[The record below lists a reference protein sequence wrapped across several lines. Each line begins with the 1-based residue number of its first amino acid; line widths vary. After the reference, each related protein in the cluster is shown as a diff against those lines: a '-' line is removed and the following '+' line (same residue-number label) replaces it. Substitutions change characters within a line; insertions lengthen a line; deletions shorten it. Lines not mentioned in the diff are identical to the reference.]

1 MKAARPVTN
10 LRGHLTCDYCGL
22 GPEMVYLPSAFNGV
36 FCQACLPDVLNRVR
50 PKCGD
55 SALEARIDRF
65 LAKYNAD
72 PVLCG
77 TGRKRGRPP
86 KVHERAA

>member
-1 MKAARPVTN
+1 MTGARPVTN
-10 LRGHLTCDYCGL
+10 LRRYLSCDYCGESPATL
-22 GPEMVYLPSAFNGV
+22 HLPVAFNGV
-36 FCQACLPDVLNRVR
+36 FCGRCLPDVLNGVH

-72 PVLCG
+72 PAFCG
-77 TGRKRGRPP
+77 TGRRRGRPP